1 MLAKNLPRE
10 LPEHKNSLDDPSLLI
25 NRELSWLQFN
35 IRVLEEAQ
43 DTTHPTLERVKFLA
57 ICGSNL
63 DEFFMTRIPR
73 LLKKVTKGLS
83 EKSQDGMTPFQQIEA
98 TRKEIIPLIEK
109 HTRCWKDE
117 LLPALATNEILIKK
131 VGDLPL
137 YQKLFLRDY
146 FTKQILPVLEKFK
159 TRVIPNIHRKLTCKP
174 LSSYK
179 KTGTSNLPCC

>member
-1 MLAKNLPRE
+1 MLSALSNVSEKPSKE

-117 LLPALATNEILIKK
+117 LLPALATNDILIKK

-137 YQKLFLRDY
+137 YQKLSPPRLLY
-146 FTKQILPVLEKFK
+146 QT
-159 TRVIPNIHRKLTCKP
+159 NITCFRKIQKKNYP
-174 LSSYK
+174 KHSSKAYM
-179 KTGTSNLPCC
+179 